1 MYVSQILWELVTDP
15 LVSAEHTFKITGLHG
30 QCLEHKSPPLRSTSF
45 TYCSQINSPG
55 C

>member
-1 MYVSQILWELVTDP
+1 MYVSQIPWELVTDP
-15 LVSAEHTFKITGLHG
+15 LGSAEHALEITGLHG
-30 QCLEHKSPPLRSTSF
+30 HCLEHKLPPLRSTSF